1 MLERLQHSI
10 TEESSSES
18 DMDTSP
24 AVSRESQADKKKR
37 WRKRERKRERER
49 EGEYE
54 RKGEYSENQ
63 SIGKGLQKK
72 YKSLLCLTSC
82 IIFSVGFQS

>member
-1 MLERLQHSI
+1 MLERLQHLI

-37 WRKRERKRERER
+37 WRKRERER